1 MPSHPG
7 KEFEIQKRLDRLKG
21 KNSNFKRNKNN
32 NNNNFGSSGPNLFDF
47 GAPPSLPTL
56 EDFIDGGPRPPLPP
70 QPPTGSTLF
79 ERQSKNNPFV
89 STPTFNLNNPEVRQ
103 PTNSTQPFIASSL
116 FDKKSN
122 KTHLQHL
129 LI

>member
-32 NNNNFGSSGPNLFDF
+32 NNNNFGSSGPNIFDF

-70 QPPTGSTLF
+70 QPPTVRLYSKDKVKIIRLF
-79 ERQSKNNPFV
+79 
-89 STPTFNLNNPEVRQ
+89 L
-103 PTNSTQPFIASSL
+103 
-116 FDKKSN
+116 
-122 KTHLQHL
+122 HL
-129 LI
+129 LLI